1 MNKEFIKVRTITDIT
16 ISSILLISGI
26 ILVALPTSV
35 SVNIFG
41 FFAFITSVLLL
52 AILKTGWLD
61 IETKERYCLKHRYF
75 PKNRKN
81 EILNALENNID
92 SIDISDEDNE
102 GLRVDIYYNKQNH
115 KVFID
120 LFEYVTYN
128 YERIAPTVE
137 YTIDKIKKIL
147 D

>member
-35 SVNIFG
+35 SVNLFG
-41 FFAFITSVLLL
+41 FFAFITGVLLL

-115 KVFID
+115 KAFID
-120 LFEYVTYN
+120 LFEYVPYN

-137 YTIDKIKKIL
+137 YTIDKIKKL
-147 D
+147 LG

>member
-41 FFAFITSVLLL
+41 FFAFIIGVLLL

-120 LFEYVTYN
+120 LFEYVPYN

-137 YTIDKIKKIL
+137 YTIDKIKKL
-147 D
+147 LG

>member
-41 FFAFITSVLLL
+41 FFAFITGVLLL

-115 KVFID
+115 KAFID
-120 LFEYVTYN
+120 LFEYVPYN

-137 YTIDKIKKIL
+137 YTIDKIKKL
-147 D
+147 LG